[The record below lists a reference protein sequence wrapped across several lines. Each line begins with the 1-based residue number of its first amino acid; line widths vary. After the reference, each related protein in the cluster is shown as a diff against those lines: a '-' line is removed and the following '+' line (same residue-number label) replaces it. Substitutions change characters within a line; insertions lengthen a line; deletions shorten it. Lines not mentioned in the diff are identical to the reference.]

1 MGGTATYSLLNVLF
15 AVFVDVFFPFY
26 CANTFDFISNLLAF
40 PLAFSCPH
48 LFPLVLINLP
58 LLPEL

>member
-1 MGGTATYSLLNVLF
+1 MGGTATYSLSNVYLLF
-15 AVFVDVFFPFY
+15 LWMFFFPFY

-48 LFPLVLINLP
+48 LFPLMLINLP